1 MYNEKQ
7 VAKLLAGAKEV
18 GEPILAALTL
28 ALYYGLR
35 RSEVLGLRW
44 TDIDFENKTMTIS
57 NTVVQNGELRIEV
70 EETKTKKSH
79 RSIGLIASTI
89 PYLQALKEKQKEA
102 GLILDKVCVWPDG
115 NLVRPDYITRKANKI
130 TKKCSLPV
138 SVFHL
143 FDRCGTL
150 VSHSGG
156 GTMYKI
162 TIEQIGR
169 DRDEEIVI
177 RCHELGDEVTAIIN
191 KLKKSETILL
201 GTKDGETF
209 RIAVKDVCYIESV
222 DNKTF
227 ICTEKNVFESRQK
240 LYELEE
246 LTYGTKLFRCSK
258 SMILNIGKI
267 RSVAAS
273 VNGRFEARLL
283 NSETVVISRQYV
295 PALKEKLGM

>member
-1 MYNEKQ
+1 
-7 VAKLLAGAKEV
+7 
-18 GEPILAALTL
+18 
-28 ALYYGLR
+28 
-35 RSEVLGLRW
+35 
-44 TDIDFENKTMTIS
+44 
-57 NTVVQNGELRIEV
+57 
-70 EETKTKKSH
+70 
-79 RSIGLIASTI
+79 
-89 PYLQALKEKQKEA
+89 
-102 GLILDKVCVWPDG
+102 
-115 NLVRPDYITRKANKI
+115 
-130 TKKCSLPV
+130 
-138 SVFHL
+138 
-143 FDRCGTL
+143 
-150 VSHSGG
+150 
-156 GTMYKI
+156 MYKI

>member
-1 MYNEKQ
+1 
-7 VAKLLAGAKEV
+7 
-18 GEPILAALTL
+18 
-28 ALYYGLR
+28 
-35 RSEVLGLRW
+35 
-44 TDIDFENKTMTIS
+44 
-57 NTVVQNGELRIEV
+57 
-70 EETKTKKSH
+70 
-79 RSIGLIASTI
+79 
-89 PYLQALKEKQKEA
+89 
-102 GLILDKVCVWPDG
+102 
-115 NLVRPDYITRKANKI
+115 
-130 TKKCSLPV
+130 
-138 SVFHL
+138 
-143 FDRCGTL
+143 
-150 VSHSGG
+150 
-156 GTMYKI
+156 MYKI

-227 ICTEKNVFESRQK
+227 ICTEKKVFESRQK

>member
-115 NLVRPDYITRKANKI
+115 NLVRPDYITRKATKI
-130 TKKCSLPV
+130 MKKCSLPHIR
-138 SVFHL
+138 FHDL
-143 FDRCGTL
+143 RHTAASILAPHVTPKQLQEFLGHEDISTTL
-150 VSHSGG
+150 GIYTHILDDQRKATSD
-156 GTMYKI
+156 TM
-162 TIEQIGR
+162 
-169 DRDEEIVI
+169 D
-177 RCHELGDEVTAIIN
+177 
-191 KLKKSETILL
+191 SLL
-201 GTKDGETF
+201 GKSA
-209 RIAVKDVCYIESV
+209 I
-222 DNKTF
+222 
-227 ICTEKNVFESRQK
+227 
-240 LYELEE
+240 
-246 LTYGTKLFRCSK
+246 LF
-258 SMILNIGKI
+258 
-267 RSVAAS
+267 
-273 VNGRFEARLL
+273 
-283 NSETVVISRQYV
+283 
-295 PALKEKLGM
+295 